1 MHITLYGAAS
11 EVTGS
16 CYLATTDQVQV
27 LVDCGMFQGADADQR
42 NQLPRDLHPDDIDAV
57 VLTHG
62 HLDHSGRLPLLVR
75 RGYRGPIY
83 TTTATIDIVQLLLAD
98 AAHLQLSD

>member
-27 LVDCGMFQGADADQR
+27 LVDCSMFQGADADQR
-42 NQLPRDLHPDDIDAV
+42 NQLSRDLHPDDIDAV